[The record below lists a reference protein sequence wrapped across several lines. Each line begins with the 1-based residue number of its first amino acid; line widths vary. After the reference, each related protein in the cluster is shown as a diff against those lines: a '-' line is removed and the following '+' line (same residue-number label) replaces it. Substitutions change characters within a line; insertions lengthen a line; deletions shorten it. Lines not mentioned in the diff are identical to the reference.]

1 MDFVTLIG
9 LTAGSLTTVAFV
21 PQVLK
26 TWKSKSTK
34 DISQGMF
41 ITFCTGVFL
50 WITYGFLI
58 HDIPVILT
66 NIVTGLLA
74 STILWFKLRYR

>member
-1 MDFVTLIG
+1 MDFVTFIG
-9 LTAGSLTTVAFV
+9 LVAGSLTTVSFV
-21 PQVLK
+21 PQVVK

-34 DISQGMF
+34 DISLGMF

-50 WITYGFLI
+50 WIAYGFLEE
-58 HDIPVILT
+58 DIPVILT
-66 NIVTGLLA
+66 NIVTGALA